1 MSVCFPHL
9 RKYDGDLLS
18 HASVN
23 FPAPSPSAHVGNIL
37 SHPLL
42 GPCREPVSGFSWKC
56 SAMLEPVFR
65 HGRQSL
71 TPTGMLH
78 ASGAATGRTGYAYG
92 DM

>member
-1 MSVCFPHL
+1 MVH
-9 RKYDGDLLS
+9 LLS
-18 HASVN
+18 PFSVN
-23 FPAPSPSAHVGNIL
+23 FPSPSASSQTHFVNIL

-42 GPCREPVSGFSWKC
+42 GPCGEPFSGFSWKC

-65 HGRQSL
+65 HGRQSP
-71 TPTGMLH
+71 TPTGMLY